1 MLILSLI
8 DTRKPF
14 ESQSYQPNHL
24 TGSVTVLA
32 ICTVYLLYSNTM
44 FWFSRL
50 HECMVFNL
58 NLLN

>member
-14 ESQSYQPNHL
+14 ESQSYQPYHL

-32 ICTVYLLYSNTM
+32 IRTVYLLYSNTM

-50 HECMVFNL
+50 QGCMVFNL